1 MEFCEHPGD
10 EWSFFVRLC
19 VCLWA
24 ILELIGES
32 RVEPAGCCRGL
43 GLMEIFGG
51 APSERTTMRLGQ
63 GEGCMQPAQPDGSLS
78 IIGKS
83 EDRQKHT
90 HDKELLV
97 PATERTG
104 GKDSSSI

>member
-1 MEFCEHPGD
+1 
-10 EWSFFVRLC
+10 
-19 VCLWA
+19 
-24 ILELIGES
+24 
-32 RVEPAGCCRGL
+32 
-43 GLMEIFGG
+43 
-51 APSERTTMRLGQ
+51 
-63 GEGCMQPAQPDGSLS
+63 MQAAQPDGSLS

-104 GKDSSSI
+104 GEDSSSVKSKLASCLENLEF